1 MPDTPAQKHKQ
12 SIFMTKN
19 SRACVFTCCQA
30 VVCAFCSL
38 VAATPSGPDWPRH
51 ASPSTDRRS
60 LPLSTALRMGRH
72 MDVSRL
78 VGAPI
83 AAVLGSF
90 RQAHS
95 VPLPLDPQNRG
106 GLVRTQ
112 LESTMQQ
119 LPQ

>member
-1 MPDTPAQKHKQ
+1 
-12 SIFMTKN
+12 
-19 SRACVFTCCQA
+19 
-30 VVCAFCSL
+30 
-38 VAATPSGPDWPRH
+38 
-51 ASPSTDRRS
+51 
-60 LPLSTALRMGRH
+60 MGRH

-119 LPQ
+119 FPQ